1 MKKPLSKHP
10 FTVTKD
16 LSGYKGTL
24 SLFTHTVLT
33 VKLGELTYIGL
44 GKRGTEIRSA
54 LRKRGILNMRAGL
67 VADDPNKEAEARRE
81 AATFHKE
88 AKERHGQLLNHQPLY
103 GMKDGNGVILK
114 GEGKYVT
121 LQQVDDRLQVS
132 IKVHQ
137 QRSVS
142 GDGQDLPETWLVA
155 QVSGVSYDIVA
166 RPGSPILIGEIKENG
181 ASDFAEI
188 QVDDLYKVPVK
199 TAPFNAPRIVHK

>member
-16 LSGYKGTL
+16 LSGYEGPL
-24 SLFTHTVLT
+24 SLFTHSVLT

-137 QRSVS
+137 RRATEQTV
-142 GDGQDLPETWLVA
+142 PETWLVA

-181 ASDFAEI
+181 DSDFAEI

-199 TAPFNAPRIVHK
+199 TASFNAPRIVHK

>member
-16 LSGYKGTL
+16 LSGYKGSL

-137 QRSVS
+137 QR
-142 GDGQDLPETWLVA
+142 DGQDLPETWLVA
-155 QVSGVSYDIVA
+155 QASGVSYDIVA

>member
-16 LSGYKGTL
+16 LSGYKGSL

-33 VKLGELTYIGL
+33 VALSDITYIGL
-44 GKRGTEIRSA
+44 GRRGLEIRAA
-54 LRKRGILNMRAGL
+54 LRQRGILNMRSHL
-67 VADDPNKEAEARRE
+67 LADDPNKEAEARRE
-81 AATFHKE
+81 AAAFHRE
-88 AKERHGQLLNHQPLY
+88 AKERHEQLLNHQPLY

-137 QRSVS
+137 QR
-142 GDGQDLPETWLVA
+142 DGQDLPETWLVA

-181 ASDFAEI
+181 DSDFAEI

>member
-33 VKLGELTYIGL
+33 VALSDITYIGL
-44 GKRGTEIRSA
+44 GRRGLEIRAA
-54 LRKRGILNMRAGL
+54 LRQRGILNMRSHL
-67 VADDPNKEAEARRE
+67 LADDPNKEAEARRE
-81 AATFHKE
+81 AAAFHRE
-88 AKERHGQLLNHQPLY
+88 AKERHEQLLNHQPLY

-137 QRSVS
+137 QR
-142 GDGQDLPETWLVA
+142 DGQDLPETWLVA

-181 ASDFAEI
+181 ESDFAEI

-199 TAPFNAPRIVHK
+199 TASFNAPRIVHK